1 MTLSITHPP
10 MTTRRIVA
18 LSAGAV
24 TALVVFVAGMAF
36 LYFGEVFEA
45 SHRLVFASIALSPVA
60 MFAVMLGYAV
70 WWLVLFLLTLAL
82 PGEDTLDGS

>member
-1 MTLSITHPP
+1 
-10 MTTRRIVA
+10 
-18 LSAGAV
+18 
-24 TALVVFVAGMAF
+24 MAI

-45 SHRLVFASIALSPVA
+45 SHRLIFASIAISPMA

-82 PGEDTLDGS
+82 PGEDPRDGVLTSFFVVNGLID

>member
-1 MTLSITHPP
+1 
-10 MTTRRIVA
+10 MTTRRIIA
-18 LSAGAV
+18 LSAGAI
-24 TALVVFVAGMAF
+24 TTLVSFTAGMAI

-45 SHRLVFASIALSPVA
+45 SHRLIFASIAISPVA

-82 PGEDTLDGS
+82 PGEDPQDGV